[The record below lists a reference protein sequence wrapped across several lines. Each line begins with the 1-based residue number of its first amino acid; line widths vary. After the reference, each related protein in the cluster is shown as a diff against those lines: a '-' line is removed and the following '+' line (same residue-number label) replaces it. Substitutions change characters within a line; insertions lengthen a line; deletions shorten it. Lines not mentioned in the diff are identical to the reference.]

1 MPGQL
6 TSLGE
11 QIVLEA
17 LVNKTA
23 PESLELILFVNDYTP
38 VRGSTT
44 ANLTEASGSGY
55 SAEALTAGSWTFTA
69 GGSPPG
75 RLEYPPVTFTFT
87 AALGSDVYGYAL
99 VQATSGDLVAAERFS
114 DGPYSI
120 VANGQEIT
128 ITPVLTAR
136 SPA

>member
-1 MPGQL
+1 MAGIL

-11 QIVLEA
+11 EIVLEA

-38 VRGSTT
+38 VRGSTA

-55 SAEALTAGSWTFTA
+55 SAEALTPASWTFTA

-99 VQATSGDLVAAERFS
+99 VQASSGLLVAAERFS
-114 DGPYSI
+114 DGPYAITVNGDEI
-120 VANGQEIT
+120 VVT
-128 ITPVLTAR
+128 LVLTAR